1 MDAVSVSVSLERL
14 RDEVT
19 QYGAHPF
26 ILTVSD
32 GGRPHAV
39 AATVAWEG
47 DDLVGGCGRSTAAN
61 ATARPEISFLWPPF
75 EADGYSLIVDGVA
88 EVDDQQIRLRPTR
101 AVLHRSAPSPD
112 PLKASSSD
120 CVTVL
125 K

>member
-14 RDEVT
+14 RDEVVR
-19 QYGAHPF
+19 YGAHPF

-32 GGRPHAV
+32 TGRPHAV

-47 DDLVGGCGRSTAAN
+47 DELVGGCGRSTAAN
-61 ATARPEISFLWPPF
+61 AGARPEISFLWPPY
-75 EADGYSLIVDGVA
+75 EAEGYSLIVDGVA

-112 PLKASSSD
+112 PLKACSSD